1 MVMVRGQEGKIG
13 ITYGV
18 ITAESKAEAKGLV
31 QVDRVCVQ
39 NADVH
44 FPLFEVGSGDEIDTW
59 RKGLL
64 DLRVGRSVSMVR
76 LEARGCHSATLVS
89 S

>member
-1 MVMVRGQEGKIG
+1 MG
-13 ITYGV
+13 ITYRV
-18 ITAESKAEAKGLV
+18 ITAKSKAEAKGLI

-44 FPLFEVGSGDEIDTW
+44 FPLFEVGSGNEIDTGG
-59 RKGLL
+59 KGLL
-64 DLRVGRSVSMVR
+64 DLRVGRSAGLVR
-76 LEARGCHSATLVS
+76 FGARGCHSTTLAS

>member
-1 MVMVRGQEGKIG
+1 MVRGGQEGKVG
-13 ITYGV
+13 ITYRV
-18 ITAESKAEAKGLV
+18 ITAKSKAEAKGLV
-31 QVDRVCVQ
+31 QVDRICVQ

-59 RKGLL
+59 GKGLL
-64 DLRVGRSVSMVR
+64 DLRVGRSVGMLRSG
-76 LEARGCHSATLVS
+76 ARGCRSTTLAS

>member
-1 MVMVRGQEGKIG
+1 MG

-31 QVDRVCVQ
+31 HVDRVCVQ

-44 FPLFEVGSGDEIDTW
+44 FPLFKVGSGDKINTGG
-59 RKGLL
+59 KGLL
-64 DLRVGRSVSMVR
+64 DLRIGRSVDVVR
-76 LEARGCHSATLVS
+76 LRARGCHSSTLAS